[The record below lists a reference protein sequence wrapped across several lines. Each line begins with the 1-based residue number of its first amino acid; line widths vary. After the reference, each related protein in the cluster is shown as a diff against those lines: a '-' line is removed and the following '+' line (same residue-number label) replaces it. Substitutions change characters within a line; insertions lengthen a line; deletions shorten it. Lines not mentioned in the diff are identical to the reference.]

1 MDQLDKL
8 DKMMLV
14 VSVLGLVINVVQIY
28 AISNHSWLEAT
39 ALADGQPFN
48 AYLSLGSATFGTPD
62 DPSRDNKYFC
72 SSYEAECSLRTL
84 CSKDTPEA
92 NFPNGSP
99 RFTPQEAWCQVLS
112 AGSLATRFLFFGL
125 LLGLGATGFT
135 GMYSAQAIPW
145 VAQQFD
151 QIEEMGFI
159 DEYQKYIIG
168 GGWAAL
174 WVFLFASMITYSAT
188 IPDSLGWGTV
198 QLESSFGLLRSCFVL
213 ASVQCALVANTI
225 FHFWEN
231 EVALDAWKAFMAT
244 PWLSFKKALYIEL
257 TLQLVA
263 YFFYVVV
270 ELDWASMLV
279 VLAWVYLSG
288 GDRSFMIMYA
298 TFIVVSILFDVIK
311 IAELPA
317 FNQMT
322 SGEAFGAWTWLII
335 FTFKPIIVGTM
346 IAYDILERNQPDEG
360 GEDAHKWTQFN
371 EQGLPGP
378 DDDEVLDDEKVAC

>member
-84 CSKDTPEA
+84 CSKDTPDA

-151 QIEEMGFI
+151 QIEEMGFV

-168 GGWAAL
+168 GGWCVLLLAMLTIYRRPLLAA
-174 WVFLFASMITYSAT
+174 A
-188 IPDSLGWGTV
+188 
-198 QLESSFGLLRSCFVL
+198 
-213 ASVQCALVANTI
+213 
-225 FHFWEN
+225 
-231 EVALDAWKAFMAT
+231 
-244 PWLSFKKALYIEL
+244 
-257 TLQLVA
+257 
-263 YFFYVVV
+263 
-270 ELDWASMLV
+270 
-279 VLAWVYLSG
+279 
-288 GDRSFMIMYA
+288 
-298 TFIVVSILFDVIK
+298 
-311 IAELPA
+311 PA
-317 FNQMT
+317 AGRAQ
-322 SGEAFGAWTWLII
+322 EPPPRA
-335 FTFKPIIVGTM
+335 P
-346 IAYDILERNQPDEG
+346 
-360 GEDAHKWTQFN
+360 
-371 EQGLPGP
+371 
-378 DDDEVLDDEKVAC
+378 

>member
-1 MDQLDKL
+1 M
-8 DKMMLV
+8 
-14 VSVLGLVINVVQIY
+14 
-28 AISNHSWLEAT
+28 
-39 ALADGQPFN
+39 PFCCT
-48 AYLSLGSATFGTPD
+48 YRSH
-62 DPSRDNKYFC
+62 
-72 SSYEAECSLRTL
+72 
-84 CSKDTPEA
+84 
-92 NFPNGSP
+92 
-99 RFTPQEAWCQVLS
+99 S
-112 AGSLATRFLFFGL
+112 AGPVGTC
-125 LLGLGATGFT
+125 
-135 GMYSAQAIPW
+135 AQ
-145 VAQQFD
+145 
-151 QIEEMGFI
+151 
-159 DEYQKYIIG
+159 
-168 GGWAAL
+168 
-174 WVFLFASMITYSAT
+174 
-188 IPDSLGWGTV
+188 
-198 QLESSFGLLRSCFVL
+198 
-213 ASVQCALVANTI
+213 
-225 FHFWEN
+225 
-231 EVALDAWKAFMAT
+231 
-244 PWLSFKKALYIEL
+244 
-257 TLQLVA
+257 
-263 YFFYVVV
+263 YVVV